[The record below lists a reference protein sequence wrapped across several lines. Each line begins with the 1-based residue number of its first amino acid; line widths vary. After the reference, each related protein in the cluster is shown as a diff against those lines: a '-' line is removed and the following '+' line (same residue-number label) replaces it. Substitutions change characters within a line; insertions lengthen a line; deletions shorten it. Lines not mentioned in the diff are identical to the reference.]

1 MYRHTKSLKKK
12 CSLAICLATLGLL
25 AGCDASGKTADRS
38 SNQKSEIERV
48 MEEKMAAENADA
60 GNKDADNVADE
71 NAESDGSQAEV
82 AQDAQSD
89 NAKTQDGSKA
99 AASYSSDQIEVDL
112 SAISGDVVYAQVYDM
127 MTKPE
132 DYIGKVV
139 KMKGNYAFYHDEA
152 SNIDYHACII
162 QDATA
167 CCAQGIEFEPVT
179 GFTSQTDRPA
189 DNEEITVTGV
199 FDTYMDGEY
208 EYCTLRK
215 ADVEG

>member
-1 MYRHTKSLKKK
+1 MYRQMKSMKKK
-12 CSLAICLATLGLL
+12 CALTICLATIGLL
-25 AGCDASGKTADRS
+25 AGCGDAPVKTTDRTS
-38 SNQKSEIERV
+38 DQKSENDRI
-48 MEEKMAAENADA
+48 MEAKMASEDAEA
-60 GNKDADNVADE
+60 GKVQIGNVESDDSQTGTTQDADP
-71 NAESDGSQAEV
+71 
-82 AQDAQSD
+82 QSD
-89 NAKTQDGSKA
+89 NTKRREDGSKV
-99 AASYSSDQIEVDL
+99 AASYSADQIEVDL
-112 SAISGDVVYAQVYDM
+112 AAISGDVVYAQVYDM

-139 KMKGNYAFYHDEA
+139 KMKGNYSFYHDDA

-179 GFTSQTDRPA
+179 GFTSETDRPA
-189 DNEEITVTGV
+189 DNEEITVVGV

-215 ADVEG
+215 AEVEG